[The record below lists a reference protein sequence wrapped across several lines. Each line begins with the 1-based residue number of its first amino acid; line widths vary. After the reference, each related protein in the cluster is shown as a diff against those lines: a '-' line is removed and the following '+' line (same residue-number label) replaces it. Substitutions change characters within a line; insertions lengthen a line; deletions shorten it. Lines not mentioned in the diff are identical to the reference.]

1 VARWRAKPH
10 PWNRRCVIISVGA
23 IATSLSI
30 EVPDDIQSA
39 LQADWGDLSHRL
51 REDLAVEGY
60 RQGLLTLAQVRRLL
74 QLRGRWEAQQFLG
87 QRGVAVFDF
96 DPSELDREATLQESI
111 GRPPCDPGG
120 ALEMPRGC

>member
-1 VARWRAKPH
+1 M
-10 PWNRRCVIISVGA
+10 
-23 IATSLSI
+23 SLSI

-39 LQADWGDLSHRL
+39 LQAHWGDLSHRL

-74 QLRGRWEAQQFLG
+74 QLRSRWEAQQFLG

-111 GRPPCDPGG
+111 GRPPCDP
-120 ALEMPRGC
+120 E